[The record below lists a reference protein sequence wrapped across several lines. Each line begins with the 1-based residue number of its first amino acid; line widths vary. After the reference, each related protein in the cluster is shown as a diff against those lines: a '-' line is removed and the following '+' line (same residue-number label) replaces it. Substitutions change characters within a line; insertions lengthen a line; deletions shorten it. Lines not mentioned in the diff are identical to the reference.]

1 MVLAYVCPGYST
13 KISASPSAASVTSTV
28 AGGACAETF
37 CSPLEP
43 QPIRAASSAIGKTPD
58 AVDNFICHTPRVRL
72 LPARTFTPPL
82 CAYYQTVNW
91 TSGFADRIQSKEMGG
106 LEYGRRSALFRDFTH
121 KTGARL
127 PALARRRRMPVR

>member
-1 MVLAYVCPGYST
+1 MFRAYLCPACFT

-58 AVDNFICHTPRVRL
+58 AVDNFICH
-72 LPARTFTPPL
+72 PPE

-127 PALARRRRMPVR
+127 PALARRRRMPVRSRLRWVP

>member
-1 MVLAYVCPGYST
+1 MFLAYVCPGYST
-13 KISASPSAASVTSTV
+13 KISASPGAASVTSTG

-58 AVDNFICHTPRVRL
+58 AVDNFICH
-72 LPARTFTPPL
+72 PPER
-82 CAYYQTVNW
+82 AYYQTVNGP
-91 TSGFADRIQSKEMGG
+91 SGCGDRIQSKEMRG

-127 PALARRRRMPVR
+127 PALARRRPMPER